1 MRVVLTFD
9 VEIWCGSW
17 SELDAR
23 FPSAFERYV
32 YGRSSAGDY
41 ALPKTLE
48 VLNRHGITGVFFVEP
63 LFAVRFGLR
72 YLEDIVRLIR
82 SANQDV
88 QLHLHPEWT
97 DELRPLPFSGAS
109 VKRQHLYQYDLAE
122 QSHLIGMGKAALEQ
136 AGGGS
141 ATVFRAGSYAAN
153 LDTYKALAQNGIY
166 LDSSLNNCYADSG
179 ADIKRD
185 PASNAA
191 LQIGAVQ
198 CIPVSSWR
206 DAFGRA
212 RPAQVSA
219 AGFHEISE
227 AIMKSQAAGQE
238 DFVIVSHNFEMLK
251 RNSSLPDW
259 VVVRRFERLCR
270 FLADAKDQL
279 DVGRFRTPDAIQIP
293 AGASARPSVGSAATA
308 HRLVEQ
314 FMRRW

>member
-17 SELDAR
+17 SELDTR
-23 FPSAFERYV
+23 FPAAFERYV

-48 VLNRHGITGVFFVEP
+48 ILNRHGITGVFFVEP

-97 DELRPLPFSGAS
+97 DELTPLPFAGAS

-136 AGGGS
+136 AGGGN

-153 LDTYKALAQNGIY
+153 LDTYEALAQNGIY
-166 LDSSLNNCYADSG
+166 LDSSLNNCFEDSG
-179 ADIKRD
+179 PDIKRD

-191 LQIGAVQ
+191 LQIGDVQ

-259 VVVRRFERLCR
+259 VVVRRFERLCQ
-270 FLADAKDQL
+270 FLADAKDRL
-279 DVGRFRTPDAIQIP
+279 DVGSFRVPKSVQVP
-293 AGASARPSVGSAATA
+293 AGTAARPSVGGAATA

-314 FMRRW
+314 LMRRW